1 MPTKMVLDEISLG
14 VNEGDRIGIV
24 GLNGDGKS
32 TLLRLLAGDLVPDDG
47 RVNVTGGTRVGLLRQ
62 NDELDDVATVLDAV
76 VGAMPE
82 HVWASDPKVRDVMD
96 GLLSDIPMD
105 APVGTLSGGQ
115 RRRVDLARVLIGD
128 WDVLM
133 LDEPTNHLD
142 MRTITW
148 LAAHLNGKW
157 RKSDGALLVVSH
169 DRWFLDETCNRMWE
183 VHDAKVDQFDGGF
196 SAYIMQ
202 RVERQRIAEAT
213 ERKRQNRLR
222 RELAWLSR
230 GARARATKPK
240 FHVAAARELIADVP
254 ELRNKPELQR
264 MATAR
269 IGKDVVDV
277 RDASVDFGDGPVLDR
292 IDWTLGPADRV
303 GIVGVNGAGKTT
315 LLNLIRG
322 ELRPTSGR
330 VRIGAT
336 VKFAMLSQRLD
347 SLSELAD
354 QRVRQVAGRYPHRKM
369 ANGRE
374 MTATQLLE
382 DLGFKR
388 GELNEFV
395 RDLSGGQKRRL
406 ALMMVLLEE
415 VNVLVLDE
423 PGNDLDI
430 DMLAALEDL
439 LDDWPGTLVLV
450 THDRNLMERVTDDQY
465 AIIDGHLR
473 HLPGGVDEY
482 LKIVASLEAA
492 QAESSAVHRAAD
504 QDRVSNT
511 AGSEGASE
519 SDDAAGASSS
529 TDGSAQPLS
538 NAERQRLRKLVASCE
553 KKMATA
559 EQRLSDAREGLSAID
574 PTDFEALMAQQKEV
588 DALKERL
595 DEIETEWLEASEAL
609 GTG

>member
-1 MPTKMVLDEISLG
+1 MAFLLGTEKASVEMPTKTVLDGVSLG
-14 VNEGDRIGIV
+14 VNAGDRIGIV

-32 TLLRLLAGDLVPDDG
+32 TLLRVLAGDLKPDGG
-47 RVNVTGGTRVGLLRQ
+47 RVNVTGNTRIGLLRQ
-62 NDELDDVATVLDAV
+62 NDRLDEEASVLTSV
-76 VGAMPE
+76 VGDVPE
-82 HVWASDPKVRDVMD
+82 HEWATDPNVRAVMD
-96 GLLSDIPMD
+96 GLLADISYD
-105 APVGTLSGGQ
+105 ARIAALSGGQ
-115 RRRVDLARVLIGD
+115 RRRVDLARVLVGN

-142 MRTITW
+142 MKTITW
-148 LAAHLNGKW
+148 LATYLNNVW
-157 RKSDGALLVVSH
+157 RRGEGALLVVSH

-183 VHDAKVDQFDGGF
+183 VHDAQVSQFEGGF
-196 SAYIMQ
+196 SAYVMQ
-202 RVERQRIAEAT
+202 RIERQRIAEAT

-254 ELRNKPELQR
+254 ELRNAPELRR
-264 MATAR
+264 MAMAR

-277 RDASVDFGDGPVLDR
+277 RDASVDFGSGVVLDR

-303 GIVGVNGAGKTT
+303 GIVGANGAGKTT
-315 LLNLIRG
+315 LLRLIQG
-322 ELRPTSGR
+322 IIRPTQGR

-347 SLSELAD
+347 SLEEVAD
-354 QRVRQVAGRYPHRKM
+354 RRVREVAGQYPHRKM

-382 DLGFKR
+382 DLGFRR

-415 VNVLVLDE
+415 VNVLILDE

-430 DMLAALEDL
+430 DMLQALEDL

-450 THDRNLMERVTDDQY
+450 THDRNLMERVTDDQF
-465 AIIDGHLR
+465 ALIEGHLR
-473 HLPGGVDEY
+473 HLPGGIDEY
-482 LKIVASLEAA
+482 LQLAAAAEAVAETPPRTTGVL
-492 QAESSAVHRAAD
+492 AVD
-504 QDRVSNT
+504 
-511 AGSEGASE
+511 GIASE
-519 SDDAAGASSS
+519 TSNKSDEVV
-529 TDGSAQPLS
+529 TLS

-553 KKMATA
+553 KRISTA
-559 EQRLSDAREGLSAID
+559 QRRLAEAQAALEAADQ
-574 PTDFEALMAQQKEV
+574 TDFEALTKCTDEV
-588 DALKERL
+588 EALKERI
-595 DEIETEWLEASEAL
+595 DELETEWLEATEAL
-609 GTG
+609 GAYD